1 MRKISLNSLIVF
13 SVLFSSSI
21 FALNN
26 KELANKLASET
37 ENLKPQVIELALN
50 AQNNVAKKGIIN
62 NKQYVTVIDY
72 SLPSTDKRL
81 WVLDVKNQTV
91 VYNTYVAHGKNSGT
105 NYATQFSNNPRSRES
120 SIGVYVTEGT
130 YIGHNGNSLRLAGLD
145 KGFNDRAES
154 RGIVMHPASYVDENI
169 IENYGRLGTSWGC
182 PALNPEAAQPIINTI
197 KGGSLILAYYPDQN
211 WLTHSQYL
219 QA

>member
-1 MRKISLNSLIVF
+1 M
-13 SVLFSSSI
+13 LFSSSI